1 MLYADTFKCP
11 ACPTVVY
18 GCVHVGSPVVFVL
31 IRIFFDEVKIEKG
44 VIIHKL
50 IDGVFAFPTYR
61 HEFSDETTLF

>member
-1 MLYADTFKCP
+1 M
-11 ACPTVVY
+11 Y

>member
-1 MLYADTFKCP
+1 MLYADTFKSS

-18 GCVHVGSPVVFVL
+18 GCVDVGSPVVLVL
-31 IRIFFDEVKIEKG
+31 IRVFFDEVKIEQG

-61 HEFSDETTLF
+61 HELPDETTLF